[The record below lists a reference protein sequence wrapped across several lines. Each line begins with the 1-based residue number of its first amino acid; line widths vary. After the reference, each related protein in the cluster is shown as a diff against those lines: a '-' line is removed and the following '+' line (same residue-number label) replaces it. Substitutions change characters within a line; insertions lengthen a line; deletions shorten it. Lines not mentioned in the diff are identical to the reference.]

1 MVEPL
6 WQVARHYVIIVMWQK
21 ADLDFRPHFFIYHE
35 TGNLPTLC
43 NNYLLCSGHFVHM
56 LPEILS
62 LAVPLKTSAS
72 LIAIFIDEHIKVMS
86 RSSHFSYRFWA
97 MEDHSERWAARCRNR
112 RKCEETLN
120 HLGREVG
127 EKWSQ
132 DGSWSVVRQG
142 IWPKET
148 SRMAFRMLPWAFPG
162 GQRTKDPVLSPLG
175 LWSLLWHRFDPWP
188 GQSCMLQM
196 WTEKKKKERKK
207 DAALSSVVYIGY
219 WYHFLNKM

>member
-1 MVEPL
+1 MEPL

-86 RSSHFSYRFWA
+86 RSSHFFYRFWA
-97 MEDHSERWAARCRNR
+97 MEDHSECWAARCRNR
-112 RKCEETLN
+112 RKCEET
-120 HLGREVG
+120 E
-127 EKWSQ
+127 S
-132 DGSWSVVRQG
+132 S
-142 IWPKET
+142 
-148 SRMAFRMLPWAFPG
+148 
-162 GQRTKDPVLSPLG
+162 GQRSWWEVVKGWMVRSGASGNMAKRDVKDG
-175 LWSLLWHRFDPWP
+175 F
-188 GQSCMLQM
+188 QN
-196 WTEKKKKERKK
+196 
-207 DAALSSVVYIGY
+207 AALGVP
-219 WYHFLNKM
+219 WWAED